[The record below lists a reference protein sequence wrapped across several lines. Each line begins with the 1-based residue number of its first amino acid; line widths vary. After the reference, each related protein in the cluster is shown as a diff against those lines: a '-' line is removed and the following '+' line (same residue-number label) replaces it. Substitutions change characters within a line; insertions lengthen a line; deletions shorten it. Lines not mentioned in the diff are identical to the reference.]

1 MWRSVH
7 HINSKCLWWE
17 LSSVVTEDLS
27 FISGLWNTKKWDFT
41 WKLSWN
47 HVQWKWVRVKQISDS
62 KLFSVSWKPNV
73 FLLFVRFSVRCLDVT
88 NVSTGALDVSDRS
101 GRGNATCRK
110 HANDN
115 CELSSSSFKCYL
127 FIYLFMTFDCWTCW
141 WTLTLRDLKEALS
154 RIQAE
159 TIEMEEILGY
169 FTRVKVVILHCKNSQ
184 TESPALQISHQ

>member
-1 MWRSVH
+1 MWRSVR

-127 FIYLFMTFDCWTCW
+127 FIYLFIYDIWLLNMLMNPNPTWSKRSFVTNSGRNERNGRN
-141 WTLTLRDLKEALS
+141 T
-154 RIQAE
+154 RI
-159 TIEMEEILGY
+159 LY
-169 FTRVKVVILHCKNSQ
+169 
-184 TESPALQISHQ
+184 